1 MESGRQIL
9 KTIKRNNNNNKE
21 MRRKEASILISTS
34 EKGVE
39 KKKYE
44 KVHSMIEALNSLK
57 SCRKHYII

>member
-9 KTIKRNNNNNKE
+9 KTIKRNNNNNNKE

-39 KKKYE
+39 KKNMKKY
-44 KVHSMIEALNSLK
+44 IP
-57 SCRKHYII
+57 